1 MSELQTSIMQT
12 NGNQVIYIVYIAS
25 KKCVDMIEILAIVSF
40 WLKSITCEGKNW
52 VELKNI

>member
-12 NGNQVIYIVYIAS
+12 NGNQVKYIVYIAS

-40 WLKSITCEGKNW
+40 WLNSITCEGKNW

>member
-1 MSELQTSIMQT
+1 MFELQTSIMQT

-40 WLKSITCEGKNW
+40 GLKSITCEGKNW
-52 VELKNI
+52 VELKKI